1 MVLGAFAA
9 ACSDSP
15 SEPTD
20 TIPRV
25 ELLPSASAPSAPAGN
40 VARCYTDL
48 NGVTISQTCPVVKW
62 NDVTYWVF
70 EYEDQRN
77 SVNLVAY
84 STNQDIIT
92 QSERVGTRQIYE
104 ITVSEEFETI
114 RIFGKDAIPAIVPWS
129 VLEAAQPGG

>member
-1 MVLGAFAA
+1 
-9 ACSDSP
+9 
-15 SEPTD
+15 
-20 TIPRV
+20 
-25 ELLPSASAPSAPAGN
+25 
-40 VARCYTDL
+40 
-48 NGVTISQTCPVVKW
+48 VVKW